1 MVDLVVVVV
10 AVAWPQVV
18 VVGIVVVVPV
28 IGRVTKTVEVVVPII
43 MVPLR
48 QIHPIA
54 ITVMVR

>member
-1 MVDLVVVVV
+1 
-10 AVAWPQVV
+10 VV